1 MQDYSPGP
9 CLLEGGCVASIVT
22 ETHVVGTSCLKWR
35 YAVECQIDWRCSAP
49 CRFSYHRQWIWPGTR
64 KKPIV
69 TYRSRDHLFTHSYA
83 IANTFPRDSIISF
96 IRTLSSLDLCNRLA
110 GRCGVLATQIVI
122 RTSLPQHIDFSEFR
136 DRSAPAASLS
146 WASDGLGRLWR
157 GWWIDELRRR
167 LQRGVS
173 TGGKLH

>member
-9 CLLEGGCVASIVT
+9 CLLEGGCVASIVK

-49 CRFSYHRQWIWPGTR
+49 CRFSYHRQWIRPGTR

-83 IANTFPRDSIISF
+83 IANAFPRDSIISF

-110 GRCGVLATQIVI
+110 RRCGVIATQ
-122 RTSLPQHIDFSEFR
+122 RRYAMSLRGPLYGSSR
-136 DRSAPAASLS
+136 DSRETVNTCDRIAYRQLYA
-146 WASDGLGRLWR
+146 LGA
-157 GWWIDELRRR
+157 
-167 LQRGVS
+167 RGVIAA
-173 TGGKLH
+173 KRD

>member
-9 CLLEGGCVASIVT
+9 CLLEGGCVASIVK

-83 IANTFPRDSIISF
+83 IANAFPRDSIISF

-122 RTSLPQHIDFSEFR
+122 RTSLPQHVNFAT
-136 DRSAPAASLS
+136 DRRRLLLFP
-146 WASDGLGRLWR
+146 SDGLGRLRR
-157 GWWIDELRRR
+157 GSV
-167 LQRGVS
+167 GHS
-173 TGGKLH
+173 T